1 MQVILN
7 MFSCWKLYKPNSQ
20 TPYPITIYVTVNSN
34 HECRHW
40 YTKNKKKIGEDWRI
54 TNNKNYLIR
63 KIWLWMKRKKLLFFG
78 RTSFILGSIR
88 VPTPWSEKR
97 MIFLKK
103 RCESWIKNCFLSN
116 NHINGFLHRTFA
128 LHDDDDGSL

>member
-1 MQVILN
+1 
-7 MFSCWKLYKPNSQ
+7 MFSYWKLYKPNSQ
-20 TPYPITIYVTVNSN
+20 TPYPITIYVPEIQIMNLGIGIP
-34 HECRHW
+34 RI
-40 YTKNKKKIGEDWRI
+40 KKIGEDWRI

-63 KIWLWMKRKKLLFFG
+63 KIWFWMKRKKLLFFG

-128 LHDDDDGSL
+128 LHDDDDDDDSL